1 MKIDNALIVLTVALG
16 SFGIYSVE
24 SAITWFCGAVLAG
37 VLIAFN
43 N

>member
-1 MKIDNALIVLTVALG
+1 MKTDNALIILTVALG

-24 SAITWFCGAVLAG
+24 SAINWFCGAVLAG

>member
-1 MKIDNALIVLTVALG
+1 MKIDNALIISSVALG

-24 SAITWFCGAVLAG
+24 SAIVWFCGAVMAG

-43 N
+43 D

>member
-1 MKIDNALIVLTVALG
+1 MKIDNALIVLSVALG

-37 VLIAFN
+37 VYVAFN
-43 N
+43 D